1 MDTTENKTEQYTVIE
16 KKGKDLKYGD
26 LVCIGGS
33 QWESFDKDF
42 EKSMKEINDD
52 EHVFL
57 VRLPSSPPM
66 EVKDAEEVEEK
77 IISIQETLQNVFD
90 NKYVTDEF
98 KRHAISEAIDKCVEL
113 QESVPNSQLQPPV
126 ISAEDFLHEKGLML
140 QGVKD
145 YEARYRKQG
154 VNDKGQRTST
164 FPELDL
170 ADLLTE
176 YLQRQ
181 GQKTNQN
188 KL

>member
-1 MDTTENKTEQYTVIE
+1 MDTTENKQYTVIE

-42 EKSMKEINDD
+42 EKSMKEFNDD

-66 EVKDAEEVEEK
+66 EVKE
-77 IISIQETLQNVFD
+77 Q
-90 NKYVTDEF
+90 
-98 KRHAISEAIDKCVEL
+98 EAIIANLRNKLNPLWNLPQMLREMLPYISAGVNNYKLIKDEVANCMEAMPKILSILDKL
-113 QESVPNSQLQPPV
+113 QKPV
-126 ISAEDFLHEKGLML
+126 ISATDFLKENKYKLFPTSEYIDYPFKHCEKE
-140 QGVKD
+140 VIK
-145 YEARYRKQG
+145 A
-154 VNDKGQRTST
+154 
-164 FPELDL
+164 
-170 ADLLTE
+170 LTA